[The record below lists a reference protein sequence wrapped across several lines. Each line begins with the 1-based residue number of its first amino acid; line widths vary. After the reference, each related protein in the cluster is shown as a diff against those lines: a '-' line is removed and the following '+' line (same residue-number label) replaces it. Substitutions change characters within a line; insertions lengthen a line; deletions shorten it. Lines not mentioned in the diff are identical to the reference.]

1 MNAPEETSQEPATEQ
16 EWLGNETDAGDSP
29 TRDYRLRRIERTSR
43 QATTAFENGEFTT
56 GVTHLENALRLALMQ
71 RALDTTTEGL

>member
-1 MNAPEETSQEPATEQ
+1 MSTTEEPATEQ
-16 EWLGNETDAGDSP
+16 EWLGNETDAAESP
-29 TRDYRLRRIERTSR
+29 TRTYRLRRIERTAR

-71 RALDTTTEGL
+71 RALDH